1 AGPVASVE
9 NGREFLVTRGEP
21 RHRFLRA
28 DLADPDVAPPDLA
41 AVRLELDR
49 SRARQRLRPIP
60 EVLHPG
66 AVDGELVVQPHP
78 GALADLDDA
87 DRVPLAERSVRLDER
102 ILAGRAGRVVP
113 ETAGALVGAEMPLAA
128 FLRGVPDLHLR

>member
-1 AGPVASVE
+1 LELQTDDEVAVHLLGVDGAAGVRLADDGAVDDLVVLDRAGPAGPVASVE

-66 AVDGELVVQPHP
+66 AVDGELVVQ
-78 GALADLDDA
+78 
-87 DRVPLAERSVRLDER
+87 
-102 ILAGRAGRVVP
+102 
-113 ETAGALVGAEMPLAA
+113 
-128 FLRGVPDLHLR
+128 